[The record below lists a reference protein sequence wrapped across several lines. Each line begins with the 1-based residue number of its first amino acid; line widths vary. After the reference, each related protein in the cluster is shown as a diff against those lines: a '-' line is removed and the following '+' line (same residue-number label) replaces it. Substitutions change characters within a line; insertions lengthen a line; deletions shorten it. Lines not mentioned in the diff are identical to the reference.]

1 MVKVKDRI
9 KKFWLEINK
18 SKTNPA
24 AFLVL
29 NPKNIFYLTQFK
41 GEGILLS
48 TFEQNYLITDSRYTE
63 QAKQEA
69 QQCVIITQSL
79 KEKDAQNISL
89 AKLLAEL
96 RIKELGFESN
106 FLKVDGY
113 HKYQQI
119 MPQIKLFPFANI
131 IETIRIIKDQ
141 SEIILLKKAAHIANS
156 AFLKTISHLSAGI
169 SEQSLANQLNYNMR
183 NEGASK
189 ESFDLI
195 VTSGERGT
203 LIHGEPSDK
212 RIETGELII
221 IDFGCIY
228 GMYNSDCTRTICLG
242 EPNHKQKEIFNII
255 KEVQIE
261 TLGKIREGVLCSELD
276 NFARSRITEKGYG
289 DYFLH
294 SLGHGVGLDIHELPR
309 LNFNDHTILETGMVI
324 TIEPGI
330 YVPGIGGVR
339 IEDTVVVTETG
350 YLNLTLLPKELSPS
364 FYVENK
370 L

>member
-1 MVKVKDRI
+1 MSKERI
-9 KKFWLEINK
+9 RKFWQEINK
-18 SKTNPA
+18 SETRPA

-29 NPKNIFYLTQFK
+29 NPKNIFYLSQFK

-69 QQCVIITQSL
+69 QNCIIITQDI
-79 KEKDAQNISL
+79 KQNDARNIALS
-89 AKLLAEL
+89 KLLAEL
-96 RIKELGFESN
+96 KIKELGFESN
-106 FLKVDGY
+106 FLKVADY
-113 HKYQQI
+113 LKFEQT
-119 MPQIKLFPFANI
+119 MPRIKLLPFPGI
-131 IETIRIIKDQ
+131 IEAIRIIKDQ
-141 SEIILLKKAAHIANS
+141 SEIALLEKAAQIANT
-156 AFLKTISHLSAGI
+156 AFLKTISRWLAAGI
-169 SEQSLANQLNYNMR
+169 SEQALANQLNCNIR
-183 NEGASK
+183 KEGASK

-212 RIETGELII
+212 LIEEGELII
-221 IDFGCIY
+221 IDFGGIY
-228 GMYNSDCTRTICLG
+228 HNYNSDCTRTVCLG
-242 EPNHKQKEIFNII
+242 KVDKQQEKIFNII

-261 TLGKIREGVLCSELD
+261 TLRKVKAGMLCSELD
-276 NFARSRITEKGYG
+276 KFARTRIEEEGYG

-309 LNFNDHTILETGMVI
+309 LSSNDETILESGMVI

-339 IEDTVVVTETG
+339 IEDTVVVTEKG
-350 YLNLTLLPKELSPS
+350 CHNLTMLPKELLST
-364 FYVENK
+364 YYLEE
-370 L
+370 